1 MEILI
6 PISILGG
13 LGLILG
19 LIIGIC
25 NKFLYV
31 ENNPY
36 IDEVYK
42 LLPQINCGLCGNP
55 SCMAMAEAILEKDA
69 SVNNC
74 RPCKPDKKDNI
85 EKIVEKYKNDKK

>member
-13 LGLILG
+13 LGLVLG

-31 ENNPY
+31 EKNPY

-42 LLPQINCGLCGNP
+42 
-55 SCMAMAEAILEKDA
+55 
-69 SVNNC
+69 
-74 RPCKPDKKDNI
+74 
-85 EKIVEKYKNDKK
+85 